1 MPYRHFL
8 FLILS
13 ISLIASTA
21 RAATLT
27 LEEEFLRLDSVV
39 ENADT
44 YVMQK
49 RTEINNIKRGLASA
63 ITPEERYIIY
73 DHLFDTYLK
82 FDTDSAMRY
91 ALLCEEE
98 AAKIGSRETEVM
110 NNIRF
115 ASIFILRSD
124 NFVARDILDD
134 IDDIATLPPVART

>member
-8 FLILS
+8 SFILFL
-13 ISLIASTA
+13 SLIASTA

-98 AAKIGSRETEVM
+98 AAKIGSKSHGVT
-110 NNIRF
+110 F
-115 ASIFILRSD
+115 
-124 NFVARDILDD
+124 
-134 IDDIATLPPVART
+134 